1 MRCLIMGAPGSGKGT
16 YAEGIKVHFSIPH
29 ISTGEIFRKAMQE
42 ETPMG
47 LIAKSFIDK
56 GQLAPDYITNEI
68 VKERIQQP
76 DCKEGFLLDGYP
88 RTIEQAIEFDKIL
101 KELNIKLDVV
111 VNLLIDEDIIVS
123 RIVNRRMCS
132 SCGKGYNVVTIK
144 PKVEGVCDICGAP
157 LFQRDDDHEE
167 TVISRLKVYNTQTK
181 PLVEYYKNQ
190 SLLLNVDG
198 SGEISIV
205 TKRIIDAM
213 EEF

>member
-1 MRCLIMGAPGSGKGT
+1 MGAPGSGKGT

-56 GQLAPDYITNEI
+56 GQLAPDDITNKI
-68 VKERIQQP
+68 VKERIQQA

-101 KELNIKLDVV
+101 QELNIKLNVV

-190 SLLLNVDG
+190 NLLLNVDG
-198 SGEISIV
+198 SGEISVV

>member
-1 MRCLIMGAPGSGKGT
+1 MGAPGSGKGT

-56 GQLAPDYITNEI
+56 GQLAPDDITNKI
-68 VKERIQQP
+68 VKERIQQA

-101 KELNIKLDVV
+101 QELNIKLDVV

-198 SGEISIV
+198 SGEISVV